1 VNDARSPLEEALTRV
16 GDRWTLLIVDA
27 LLDGP
32 RRFNELAEA
41 VRGIAPNI
49 LTQRLRH
56 LEREALVVARAY
68 SERPRRSVYELT
80 ESGRELAG
88 ALRLLSQWGARGA
101 EDAEPLRHAAC
112 GTALQARWW
121 CETCAEPVHDTEA
134 ADVDYV

>member
-1 VNDARSPLEEALTRV
+1 VDESRSPLEEALARV

-80 ESGRELAG
+80 EPGRELAG
-88 ALRLLSQWGARGA
+88 ALRLLSQWGAQGA
-101 EDAEPLRHAAC
+101 EEAEPLRHVAC
-112 GTALQARWW
+112 GTVLQARWW
-121 CETCAEPVHDTEA
+121 CQTCGEPVDDVDA